1 MISQAQEV
9 LLKQYKEKAFISAI
23 LAEEACN
30 YYSFI
35 KNIINIPL
43 IVCNSVMVCINSI
56 ITDQDTLK
64 VLNIILNAS
73 TGLII
78 GMISNFKIYEKINQ
92 FHQLNSKFIKLSNL
106 IDSKMTNELE
116 NINNVFIE
124 NIIIDYTNITES
136 QEFAFPT
143 KIRNKIKKQYEN
155 RLSLPLSLNADIIVC
170 ENNVCC
176 VNKGNESPSHKG
188 IDNV

>member
-1 MISQAQEV
+1 MITQAQEL
-9 LLKQYKEKAFISAI
+9 LLKQYKEKSFVSAI
-23 LAEEACN
+23 LAEESCN

-43 IVCNSVMVCINSI
+43 IICNSVMVCINSI

-64 VLNIILNAS
+64 ILNIILNAS

-116 NINNVFIE
+116 NINNTFIE

-136 QEFAFPT
+136 QEFSFPN
-143 KIRNKIKKQYEN
+143 KIKNKIKKQYEN
-155 RLSLPLSLNADIIVC
+155 KLSLPLSLNADIIVC
-170 ENNVCC
+170 ENNLCC
-176 VNKGNESPSHKG
+176 ITKGN
-188 IDNV
+188 DNV